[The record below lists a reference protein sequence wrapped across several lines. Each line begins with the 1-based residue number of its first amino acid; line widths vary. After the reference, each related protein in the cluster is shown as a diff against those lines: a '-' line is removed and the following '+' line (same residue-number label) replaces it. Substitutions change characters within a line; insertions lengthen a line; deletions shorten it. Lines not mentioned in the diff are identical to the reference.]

1 MKIQVKTTGILDDY
15 LPANSDNSAE
25 IEVNEDVTPMDVVRR
40 LGMPANEKYLI
51 AVNGDVIPQSEHAA
65 FTLSAHD
72 TLAIMPPLKG
82 G

>member
-15 LPANSDNSAE
+15 LPPNSKNPAE
-25 IEVNEDVTPMDVVRR
+25 IDVAEDVTPMDVVHR
-40 LGMPANEKYLI
+40 LGMPTDGKYLI
-51 AVNGDVIPQSEHAA
+51 AVNGDVVPRSEHAV
-65 FTLSAHD
+65 FKLSESD

>member
-15 LPANSDNSAE
+15 LPPGSDNPAQL
-25 IEVNEDVTPMDVVRR
+25 EVKDGATPLDVVRR
-40 LGMPANEKYLI
+40 LRMPANDRYLI
-51 AVNGDVIPQSEHAA
+51 AVNGNVVPQSEQGSLV
-65 FTLSAHD
+65 LSEDD